1 MAADNKT
8 LGNFQL
14 TGIAPARRGIPQ
26 IEVTFDIDVNGIV
39 HVSALDKGTNKK
51 QEITIT
57 NSSGLSEEEID
68 KMVREAEDN
77 KAADDKRREEI
88 ELRNKAEGFI
98 AQIDQQLETEN
109 ANVTADQKAQVK
121 ALRDEL
127 QTAIDNNDYDHLKS
141 KLDELEKAAQ
151 AMGEAMYQQQ
161 ANASNNANYN
171 GTGYTSSSNEGSSN
185 NNNGDDVI
193 DADFKAK

>member
-1 MAADNKT
+1 MTDN
-8 LGNFQL
+8 
-14 TGIAPARRGIPQ
+14 
-26 IEVTFDIDVNGIV
+26 V
-39 HVSALDKGTNKK
+39 
-51 QEITIT
+51 
-57 NSSGLSEEEID
+57 
-68 KMVREAEDN
+68 
-77 KAADDKRREEI
+77 
-88 ELRNKAEGFI
+88 
-98 AQIDQQLETEN
+98 AQIDQQLEAEN

-161 ANASNNANYN
+161 ANAGSNSGYD
-171 GTGYTSSSNEGSSN
+171 GTGYTSSSNEGNSN
-185 NNNGDDVI
+185 NNDGDDVI

>member
-77 KAADDKRREEI
+77 QAADDKRREEI